1 MTTWP
6 TRSAPIERAGEALR
20 RRERIIILTSIAQLL
35 NSRRFL
41 PPRALGAV
49 ALVLAFTPAELGVA
63 STASAEPLSPAIL
76 YDLVKFDASFNEV
89 AYRGIERFKTET
101 GTDYREFEVKSD
113 VEREAVL
120 RRFASRGEDPIIA
133 IGFPFASSIEKVAG
147 DFPKS
152 RFVIVDAV
160 VDKPNVQSVV
170 FKEQEGGF
178 LVGLMAAMA
187 SKTGKIGMVGG
198 MDLPIIRR
206 IACGYEK
213 GAKVARSDIS
223 VLETY
228 AGDTPAAF
236 TDPARGAELARS
248 EIGEGA
254 DVVLQAAGATG
265 LGVLRA
271 AADAKVLGIGS
282 DSNQNGLFPGHVL
295 TSLLK
300 RTDNAVYLALRDAAS
315 GRWKPGTRLL
325 GVAEGGIDIAI
336 DDVDKPLVTDEMRSA
351 LSKAKGAIAA
361 GALIVPDWAAT
372 RSCPP

>member
-1 MTTWP
+1 MNRGW
-6 TRSAPIERAGEALR
+6 RSALSAACLTLAVLLGALRSPPFAAGETLR
-20 RRERIIILTSIAQLL
+20 
-35 NSRRFL
+35 
-41 PPRALGAV
+41 
-49 ALVLAFTPAELGVA
+49 
-63 STASAEPLSPAIL
+63 PAIL
-76 YDLVKFDASFNEV
+76 YNLVKFDASFNEG
-89 AYRGIERFKTET
+89 AYRGIERFKSET
-101 GTDYREFEVKSD
+101 GMDFREFEVKSD

-120 RRFASRGEDPIIA
+120 RRFASRGENLIIA
-133 IGFPFASSIEKVAG
+133 IGFPFASAVDKVAG

-152 RFVIVDAV
+152 RFVIVDAM
-160 VDKPNVQSVV
+160 VDKPNVQSVI
-170 FKEQEGGF
+170 FKEQEGGY

-213 GAKVARSDIS
+213 GAKAARPSIS
-223 VLETY
+223 VLQTY

-248 EIGEGA
+248 EIGQGA

-271 AADAKVLGIGS
+271 AADAKVLGVGS

-300 RTDNAVYLALRDAAS
+300 RTDNAVYLSLKDAAA
-315 GRWKPGTRLL
+315 GKWQPGTRVL
-325 GVAEGGIDIAI
+325 GIAEGGLDIAI
-336 DDVDKPLVTDEMRSA
+336 DDANKSLVTDEMRIS
-351 LSKAKGAIAA
+351 LGKAKDQITS
-361 GALIVPDWAAT
+361 GALVVPDWAKT

>member
-1 MTTWP
+1 M
-6 TRSAPIERAGEALR
+6 AL
-20 RRERIIILTSIAQLL
+20 IFSLTL
-35 NSRRFL
+35 
-41 PPRALGAV
+41 
-49 ALVLAFTPAELGVA
+49 AELGA
-63 STASAEPLSPAIL
+63 SSTAFAEALHPAIL
-76 YDLVKFDASFNEV
+76 YNLVKFDASFNEG
-89 AYRGIERFKTET
+89 AYRGIERFKAET

-133 IGFPFASSIEKVAG
+133 IGFPFASAIEKVAG
-147 DFPKS
+147 DFPKAH
-152 RFVIVDAV
+152 FVIIDAV
-160 VDKPNVQSVV
+160 VDKPNVQSIV

-213 GAKVARSDIS
+213 GAKSARPDIA
-223 VLETY
+223 VLQTY

-300 RTDNAVYLALRDAAS
+300 RTDNAVFLALRDAAS
-315 GRWKPGTRLL
+315 GQWRSGTRLL
-325 GVAEGGIDIAI
+325 GVADGGIDIAI
-336 DDVDKPLVTDEMRSA
+336 DAADKPLVTQEMRSV
-351 LSKAKGAIAA
+351 LSKAKDAIAV
-361 GALIVPDWAAT
+361 GALVVPDWSTT